1 MALLLLLLFLG
12 LTFFFVIKFSVIIT
26 AVAAIILG
34 SITVTVL
41 AIVWLATSRSLNRTG
56 KYRYTGQVTYQQIQ
70 SDLSQISEDLNG
82 IRWQLQDIAPRLHDM
97 EFLKYARREDTDQG
111 NPQ

>member
-56 KYRYTGQVTYQQIQ
+56 KYRYTGQMTYQQIQ

-82 IRWQLQDIAPRLHDM
+82 IRWQLQDIAPQLHDM

>member
-12 LTFFFVIKFSVIIT
+12 LMLFFIIKFSVIIT
-26 AVAAIILG
+26 AMAAIVLG

-41 AIVWLATSRSLNRTG
+41 AIVWLTTSRSLNRTG
-56 KYRYTGQVTYQQIQ
+56 KYRYSGQMTCQQIQ

-82 IRWQLQDIAPRLHDM
+82 IRWQLQDIAPRLRDM
-97 EFLKYARREDTDQG
+97 EFLKYARREDADQG

>member
-12 LTFFFVIKFSVIIT
+12 LMLFFIIKFSVFIT
-26 AVAAIILG
+26 AMAAIILG

-41 AIVWLATSRSLNRTG
+41 VTVWLTTSRSLKKTG
-56 KYRYTGQVTYQQIQ
+56 NDRNSGQAAYEQVK

-82 IRWQLQDIAPRLHDM
+82 IRSQLQETAPRLHDM
-97 EFLKYARREDTDQG
+97 EFLKYARREDSAQRKTS
-111 NPQ
+111 